1 MHIKELIGDANI
13 ENREVDYKL
22 KYEAGSD
29 ALNWLKTVGGY
40 ANCHGGRLIFGVRD
54 SDHEVVGFSEH
65 EADQQRNL
73 IVNAVNQ
80 EVYPVPS
87 MDFSFVSYETKGGRR
102 YVICLDVAES
112 RFNPV
117 TVRHKGAAGVYM
129 WRDGFSNPATYEE
142 IYEMAVHSREAV
154 YDSVITDKIYEPSD
168 FTQLSDFYKRHSGK
182 KTGLMQKALISDGF
196 LDSEGHL
203 SKGALLFADDSS
215 DSNAIQLAI
224 FNGIT
229 RGSEI
234 VSISKKTGPLTKM
247 IDEME
252 LFVKQHMN
260 QAIEKLNDSHRLIP
274 AYPARALFEGIINSV
289 AHRDYTL
296 PGSIQIDMFRDRLEI
311 SSPGAFYK
319 QGDLQKTYDLSSI
332 ISQRRNP
339 VICNVLVRC
348 MVMEASGTGFE
359 KIIEE
364 YHHVSAAHRPYIFSR
379 NNQFTLVLPDLTYAA
394 GVSDSLGQRLV
405 FDAPENTTK
414 HDDAVI
420 RFCYGEKRT
429 AKEIADHLGISDS
442 AYLRTKVLGRLV
454 DQGYLAED
462 QGRPKKYTTRD
473 DKVILMP

>member
-13 ENREVDYKL
+13 ENREVDYKP

-112 RFNPV
+112 RFKPV

-129 WRDGFSNPATYEE
+129 RRDGFSNPATYEE

-182 KTGLMQKALISDGF
+182 KTGLMQKTLISDGF
-196 LDSEGHL
+196 LDGEGHL

-234 VSISKKTGPLTKM
+234 VSITKKTGPLTKM

-319 QGDLQKTYDLSSI
+319 QGDLA
-332 ISQRRNP
+332 
-339 VICNVLVRC
+339 V
-348 MVMEASGTGFE
+348 
-359 KIIEE
+359 
-364 YHHVSAAHRPYIFSR
+364 HRPYIFSR
-379 NNQFTLVLPDLTYAA
+379 NNQFTLVLPDLTYAS

-405 FDAPENTTK
+405 FDAPENATK

-420 RFCYGEKRT
+420 RFCYGKKRT

-462 QGRPKKYTTRD
+462 QGRPKKYTTGE